1 MACPHATTAAA
12 YIKSFQPTW
21 SPAAI
26 KLALMTGNI
35 YIMYSPIM
43 ITITI
48 AYSLPFGVLFA
59 AVPMSA
65 EKNVEAEFAYG
76 AGNINPLKAPYP
88 GLIYDMDELDYIK
101 FLCGEDQYNT
111 TLLQIVTGDNS
122 TCSEAT
128 IGTVFNLNY
137 PSFALSTS
145 PSESISQVFN
155 RTVTNVGS
163 PSATYKAIVT
173 TPLGLTIKVNPNIL
187 SFTSLG
193 QKRSFALTI
202 EGTIDKSIV
211 SASLVWD
218 DDTFQVRSPIVVYVA
233 HEA

>member
-1 MACPHATTAAA
+1 
-12 YIKSFQPTW
+12 
-21 SPAAI
+21 
-26 KLALMTGNI
+26 L
-35 YIMYSPIM
+35 
-43 ITITI
+43 ITII
-48 AYSLPFGVLFA
+48 LSNSLPFGIILA
-59 AVPMSA
+59 AVPMGA
-65 EKNVEAEFAYG
+65 EKNIEAEFAYG

>member
-88 GLIYDMDELDYIK
+88 GLIYDIDELDYIK

-111 TLLQIVTGDNS
+111 SLLQIFTKDNS
-122 TCSEAT
+122 TCSET
-128 IGTVFNLNY
+128 TNGTVFDLNY
-137 PSFALSTS
+137 PSFALSIS

-163 PSATYKAIVT
+163 PTSTYKAIVT
-173 TPLGLTIKVNPNIL
+173 TPLGLTIKVVREIYKKKKKTLVTPD
-187 SFTSLG
+187 
-193 QKRSFALTI
+193 KRGAPRLEQGESGEKRRNSETLN
-202 EGTIDKSIV
+202 EGINEEIT
-211 SASLVWD
+211 L
-218 DDTFQVRSPIVVYVA
+218 
-233 HEA
+233 